1 MEMKIG
7 NKTGVEK
14 SLSRETISAPEV
26 LDNPGGPEP
35 TLLAQNALALVSM
48 GQHTGGPETAFDEV
62 ENRSYAL
69 RNVSSEA
76 PPGWLPSHSPRSA
89 GSLHSAPQGDL
100 PRFPQGKHSQ
110 PFQGVFTDEWAHLG
124 DLVAVPKPLCHFKIQ
139 SKSFRGV
146 GRTSLPPWLRQGG
159 HGCPAIHKIICFE
172 SALPNSTR
180 GKDWI
185 AFRPRFFT

>member
-1 MEMKIG
+1 MKIG

-14 SLSRETISAPEV
+14 SLSRETTSTPEV

-76 PPGWLPSHSPRSA
+76 PPGWLTSNSPRSA
-89 GSLHSAPQGDL
+89 GSLQWGTREEFGHS
-100 PRFPQGKHSQ
+100 
-110 PFQGVFTDEWAHLG
+110 
-124 DLVAVPKPLCHFKIQ
+124 
-139 SKSFRGV
+139 
-146 GRTSLPPWLRQGG
+146 
-159 HGCPAIHKIICFE
+159 
-172 SALPNSTR
+172 
-180 GKDWI
+180 
-185 AFRPRFFT
+185 